1 MKHAAWK
8 IALLALVTVLLLGV
22 TATALAEEKDNAF
35 SFTLIDIDSTLNLTP
50 GDSVDKKFTLDTAAS
65 TLIMKY
71 SAGTNALQL
80 KDKATAAKAFFNPD
94 WVQEIE
100 VALTESAPMV
110 NTSATYNNVKKGSH
124 TVTVSSKDAD
134 NVSTALSVSGAY
146 KISLNKSSQSV
157 VKGFETDLEVN
168 YAGGL
173 EKTWKSSNTKVV
185 TITANNSGKQNPSVH
200 VKAVGA
206 GTATISCTVTDA
218 TGNKQTASI
227 KLTVYAMNKTT
238 KTIYVG
244 ETATITVPNASKLTV
259 TWKSADTSIVKI
271 TKKSGNTA
279 TIKGMKIGKAK
290 VTAKVDGKT
299 LTCTV
304 TVKKSPYPMTMKVKT
319 DNGGPLYLRQKAS
332 TSSAVLGKYNVGTKV
347 TVLGITDGWAKVK
360 VGGKTGYMM
369 SKFLVK
375 LSGSD
380 SSSSSSSSSTKNTK
394 YAEVINNS
402 GGSYVNLRKTANT
415 ESSNVLA
422 KVPLGTK
429 LDVVKWGTTFT
440 QVKYKTYTGYMM
452 TCYLKAITSK

>member
-8 IALLALVTVLLLGV
+8 IALLALVTILLLGV

-35 SFTLIDIDSTLNLTP
+35 SFTLIPIDNTLNLTP
-50 GDSVDKKFTLDTAAS
+50 GDSVDKNFTLDTAAS
-65 TLIMKY
+65 TLIMNY
-71 SAGTNALQL
+71 SAGSNALEL

-100 VALTESAPMV
+100 VALTEDKPMV
-110 NTSATYNNVKKGSH
+110 NTSATYTNVKKGSH
-124 TVTVSSKDAD
+124 TVTVSAKDAD

-185 TITANNSGKQNPSVH
+185 TITANNSGKKNPSVH

-206 GTATISCTVTDA
+206 GTATISCTVTDSV
-218 TGNKQTASI
+218 GNKQTASI
-227 KLTVYAMNKTT
+227 KLTVYAMDKTT

-244 ETATITVPNASKLTV
+244 ETATISVPNASKLTV
-259 TWKSADTSIVKI
+259 AWSSADSSIVKI

-332 TSSAVLGKYNVGTKV
+332 TSSAALGRYAVGTKV

-380 SSSSSSSSSTKNTK
+380 SGSSSSTTPKNTK

-415 ESSNVLA
+415 EASNVLA
-422 KVPLGTK
+422 KLALGTK
-429 LDVVKWGTTFT
+429 LDVVKWGGTFT
-440 QVKYKTYTGYMM
+440 QVKYKTYTGYVM
-452 TCYLKAITSK
+452 TCYLKPITSK